1 MADMDFIKKMLKGS
15 TTMPMGGGGAVHY
28 HDGVA
33 CTHDH
38 SHDHGADCGH
48 DHSHDHGHHHHHD
61 DGTCCDHDHSKDK
74 K

>member
-1 MADMDFIKKMLKGS
+1 MSKDMDFIKKMLRGS
-15 TTMPMGGGGAVHY
+15 TTLPQGTPLGGGGAVHY

-38 SHDHGADCGH
+38 SADH
-48 DHSHDHGHHHHHD
+48 DHSHDHGHHHHHE
-61 DGTCCDHDHSKDK
+61 DGACCDHDHSKDK